1 MRRRLAVAA
10 LTAAILPTTPA
21 LPAVADAPRSAGSP
35 PAASPA
41 VTDGPVIKGAAVRAD
56 GTATV
61 VVTHEPQV
69 RRIELRVR
77 RAGTTE
83 VVATLSDFTLDG
95 AQTPALDRWRSAA
108 RAALPPVGDF
118 AVDVSV
124 WDADGARTD
133 RADASRVT
141 RRLRSKLSDVRISPE
156 AYDAESGPL
165 DLTGRLT
172 SFDPDGTE
180 RPLAGARVTSGDG
193 TFVTRADGTFSG
205 KTPAARMVTVAYAG
219 DGTHGA
225 TWAESNTIAFREL
238 ETRVSVASTKASL
251 AGDRTTVSGLLERR
265 TAAGAWGPLPRR
277 SLTITFY
284 NRDTK
289 TRETVAET
297 TSGADGRYSVAV
309 PVPASGQWQAVFN
322 GDRSDPGYGDSGAVT
337 RTVYVHQ
344 PTAVTATSVGPSPV
358 AAGGAVT
365 VRGQV
370 VRPRLTGAR
379 AVATD
384 GLVTLQFSANGKD
397 WRNLKN
403 VRTDG
408 QGRFTAA
415 AAASKDGYWRA
426 WYGGGPFGNASSE
439 TQDQESFG
447 RPGYVD
453 VRYGTRFTSF
463 DASPEP
469 VRKGKTITVAGR
481 LQRNTGGWKA
491 AGAGATVNVYFRAKG
506 ASKWTL
512 AGDAKTDSKGA
523 FRKGFKASKDGTW
536 MASYKGSGTYL
547 GSSGPGDYVDVR

>member
-1 MRRRLAVAA
+1 M
-10 LTAAILPTTPA
+10 T
-21 LPAVADAPRSAGSP
+21 G
-35 PAASPA
+35 
-41 VTDGPVIKGAAVRAD
+41 GPVIRSAAVLGD
-56 GTATV
+56 GTGKV
-61 VVTHEPQV
+61 EVTHEPQV

-77 RAGTTE
+77 RAGTAE
-83 VVATLSDFTLDG
+83 VVAVLSDFALDG
-95 AQTPALDRWRSAA
+95 ALTPVLDRWRSAG
-108 RAALPPVGDF
+108 RVTLPPVGDF

-124 WDADGARTD
+124 WSADGERTD
-133 RADASRVT
+133 KTDASRVT

-156 AYDAESGPL
+156 VYDAESGPL

-193 TFVTRADGTFSG
+193 VFVTRADGTFSG
-205 KTPAARMVTVAYAG
+205 KAPAARMVTVTYAG

-225 TWAESNTIAFREL
+225 TWADSNTIAFREL
-238 ETRVSVASTKASL
+238 ETRISIASTKAPL
-251 AGDRTTVSGLLERR
+251 AGDKVTVSGLLERR
-265 TAAGAWGPLPRR
+265 TAAGAWGPLPRKP
-277 SLTITFY
+277 LAITFY

-289 TRETVAET
+289 ARERSAETV
-297 TSGADGRYSVAV
+297 SGADGRYSVAV
-309 PVPASGQWQAVFN
+309 PVPASGQWQAAFDLD
-322 GDRSDPGYGDSGAVT
+322 GSDRGYGDSAAGT
-337 RTVYVHQ
+337 GTVYVHQ

-384 GLVTLQFSANGKD
+384 GLVTLQFSADGKD

-426 WYGGGPFGNASSE
+426 WYDGGPFGNASSD

-447 RPGYVD
+447 KAGYVD

-463 DASPEP
+463 NASPEP
-469 VRKGKTITVAGR
+469 VRKGRTLTVAGR
-481 LQRNTGGWKA
+481 LQRNSGGWKA
-491 AGAGATVNVYFRAKG
+491 AGAGAVVNVYFRAKG
-506 ASKWTL
+506 TSKWTL
-512 AGDAKTDSKGA
+512 AGNVKTDSKGA